1 MRWAVLHVFLKRTT
15 SALGGAVALVL
26 PFCCHCPPAPP
37 PPKNTPTAG
46 RRGQKGGRRV
56 WGASKA
62 IPALGSGSTEHPLP
76 RARGVSVRRSRTL
89 LRGPRLQQQSPSP
102 LGLGTLLL
110 LAAHRVGMA
119 RGRGTGQLAS
129 NIYSHLRTR
138 KVSEV
143 QSKTEFRG
151 VSGNSR
157 AAYAKLITKI
167 L

>member
-1 MRWAVLHVFLKRTT
+1 MRSAVLHFFLKRTT

-26 PFCCHCPPAPP
+26 PLPPCPP
-37 PPKNTPTAG
+37 PPKKHPDCWEVRAEG
-46 RRGQKGGRRV
+46 RQKGLGCQQGHPCTGL
-56 WGASKA
+56 WQHPAAPSTPCPELGGLGTAQLDAAQGAPAAA
-62 IPALGSGSTEHPLP
+62 IPL
-76 RARGVSVRRSRTL
+76 
-89 LRGPRLQQQSPSP
+89 P

-110 LAAHRVGMA
+110 LAAHHVGMA
-119 RGRGTGQLAS
+119 RGRGTGQLPS
-129 NIYSHLRTR
+129 NVYSHLHTR

-157 AAYAKLITKI
+157 AAYAKFITKI

>member
-76 RARGVSVRRSRTL
+76 RARGSRYGAAARCSGGPGCSSNPPPRWAWGHCSCLLPIVWAWRGAEAQASLLPTFILIYVREKSARSKAKQSSEALVGTAEL
-89 LRGPRLQQQSPSP
+89 LTQS
-102 LGLGTLLL
+102 
-110 LAAHRVGMA
+110 
-119 RGRGTGQLAS
+119 
-129 NIYSHLRTR
+129 
-138 KVSEV
+138 
-143 QSKTEFRG
+143 
-151 VSGNSR
+151 
-157 AAYAKLITKI
+157 
-167 L
+167 